1 MKNVKQYYK
10 ELGKILY
17 AIAMAD
23 GVVQPEERDQL
34 HAFVMKE
41 LAHNERTYDSSGMN
55 QAFYVDFEFD
65 DNVKNHKPLNGAVVE
80 FKNFIETNIEK
91 GDEDLLDRSIRL
103 MEAVAFAYS
112 KTREKIILDQVKHVT
127 DHLADMRNKNR

>member
-10 ELGKILY
+10 ELGKLLY

-23 GVVQPEERDQL
+23 GAVQAEEMDEL
-34 HAFVMKE
+34 HSFVMKE

-65 DNVKNHKPLNGAVVE
+65 DNVKQHKPLNGAVAE
-80 FKNFIETNIEK
+80 FKKFIEENSEK
-91 GDEDLLDRSIRL
+91 GDEELIDRSLRL

-112 KTREKIILDQVKHVT
+112 KTREKIILEQVKNMAE
-127 DHLADMRNKNR
+127 HLTALKNKHR

>member
-10 ELGKILY
+10 ELGKLLY

-23 GVVQPEERDQL
+23 GAVQAEEIDEL

-65 DNVKNHKPLNGAVVE
+65 DNVKEHKPLNGAVAD
-80 FKNFIETNIEK
+80 FKKFIEQNSEK
-91 GDEDLLDRSIRL
+91 GDEALIDRSVRL

-112 KTREKIILDQVKHVT
+112 KNREKLILDQVKHVAE
-127 DHLADMRNKNR
+127 HLNELKNKHR